1 MSAGAGPAI
10 EVRGVSKAFTI
21 PRVRR
26 NTVREH
32 AFDLFRRHPSD
43 QLRVLNDV
51 SFTIRRGESV
61 GLMGRNGSGKST
73 LLKMIAGIYQPD
85 RGEIRITGEIT
96 PILEL
101 GVGFHPDLD
110 AIDNVYL
117 LGTVMGLTTAEVRRR
132 LDGILRF
139 AEVERFARLKLHHFS
154 SGMVARLAYAVAFN
168 AVTDILL
175 LDEIFAVGDAAFKA
189 KCEARYRQL
198 LAAGHTVVLVS
209 HDAGTIGDLCH
220 RAVLLEDGE
229 VMAAG
234 PAPLVAEQYLAL
246 LAAGGEAVPG
256 RGTSLTLSVG
266 ATAIDTT
273 MLMPPAAKFLA
284 CPVCHGE
291 LGLRPGI
298 AACAACSYVRVQHD
312 DACLDLRPMAPSSD
326 RGWEARQQ
334 VMEQWYEGTRADPA
348 RAAACFEYDYADL
361 APVLTTVSGAVLDI
375 GGGLGIPRQ
384 FIDPSAEYVVVE
396 PSLFWYE
403 REWPVLA
410 SLFPAIVR
418 PMGFVRATGEQLP
431 LSAGRFDAVLMLW
444 TLEHTSEPRA
454 VLDEAHRVL
463 APGGRLLVVLDG
475 MEPTAAD
482 IAAHPELLTMPRADA
497 VDRVGLIEA
506 DVAALT
512 AGRFSMTARRW
523 IRHYLVLDLRSEPG
537 AGAAAAPEPTAAG
550 ISR

>member
-1 MSAGAGPAI
+1 MSAAAGHAI

-26 NTVREH
+26 NTLREH

-43 QLRVLNDV
+43 QLHVLNDV

-117 LGTVMGLTTAEVRRR
+117 LGTVMGLTTVEVGRR

-209 HDAGTIGDLCH
+209 HDAGTISDLCH
-220 RAVLLEDGE
+220 RAVLLEGGE

-234 PAPLVAEQYLAL
+234 PAPAVAEQYLEL
-246 LAAGGEAVPG
+246 LADGGDTRA
-256 RGTSLTLSVG
+256 RATSLTLSVG

-273 MLMPPAAKFLA
+273 ILRPPAATFLA
-284 CPVCHGE
+284 CPVCHGA
-291 LGLRPGI
+291 LALRPGI

-312 DACLDLRPMAPSSD
+312 DACLDLRPMALSSD

-348 RAAACFEYDYADL
+348 RAVACFEYDYADL
-361 APVLTTVSGAVLDI
+361 APVLNTLSGAVLDI

-384 FIDPSAEYVVVE
+384 FIDPSADYMVVE

-410 SLFPAIVR
+410 SLFPAIVK
-418 PMGFVRATGEQLP
+418 PMAFVRATGERLP
-431 LSAGRFDAVLMLW
+431 LSAGSFDAVLLLW

-454 VLDEAHRVL
+454 VIEEAHRVL
-463 APGGRLLVVLDG
+463 TPGGRLLVVLDG
-475 MEPTAAD
+475 MEPTTAD

-512 AGRFSMTARRW
+512 AGRFSVTARRW

-537 AGAAAAPEPTAAG
+537 AGATAACEPTAAG